1 MNRHSSCKLLLEK
14 GEYCGEG
21 ERERQALEETGGF
34 VCELRSYDRCGTGQ
48 AVHKLRVCGGTRA
61 PRMELPGFNLAKD
74 FLKGFAHAN
83 SYPIIQN

>member
-14 GEYCGEG
+14 GEHCGEG

-61 PRMELPGFNLAKD
+61 PRMELPASKPGI
-74 FLKGFAHAN
+74 
-83 SYPIIQN
+83 Y